1 MNQRNQEN
9 EIWIKMKMKNMC
21 FTALHSS
28 ISIGISSDSSSN
40 SSSINISSST
50 INTEIKPKDAN
61 SKYRV

>member
-1 MNQRNQEN
+1 
-9 EIWIKMKMKNMC
+9 MKNMC

-28 ISIGISSDSSSN
+28 ISISISSDSSSN
-40 SSSINISSST
+40 SSSISISSST